1 METKGDKMTV
11 AAAALHATGQTD
23 AGEKLAGEVAA
34 QLGEKRADLCL
45 LFATAHFDDELDKIV
60 ADVHDRLSPGAFVG
74 TTGESVI
81 CNAVE
86 YERRPAVTLWAAH
99 LPAVRAAT
107 FHLSQEDLERLE
119 EPAAWH
125 DHLHLPAE
133 QQPHFILLA
142 DPFSF
147 NLLEMLE
154 RLEQAYPG
162 RPAIGGVASAGEQPG
177 QNHMIFEGQ
186 PLHHG
191 LCGVA
196 LTGNIQIDTVVSQG
210 CRPIGHHLVI
220 TEGERNVIRQ
230 LGGKPPLAVVIDTL
244 KQCSTR
250 DIELARSGG
259 LLVGRVINE
268 HQPRFTRGDFLIR
281 NPIGFEQESG
291 AMMINDLVRIGQT
304 IQFHVRDSKSADDD
318 LLSLLGARPRAAAAG
333 ALLFTCN
340 GRGSR
345 LFKERHH
352 DARAVAQA
360 CDALPV
366 AGMFCA
372 GEIGPVSRRNFLHGH
387 TASIAFFR
395 PATSS
400 SEV

>member
-1 METKGDKMTV
+1 MEMKTDKMIIGTAV
-11 AAAALHATGQTD
+11 LPEAGRAD
-23 AGEKLAGEVAA
+23 AGEVLAGEAAA
-34 QLGEKRADLCL
+34 QLGGKRADLCL
-45 LFATAHFDDELDKIV
+45 LFATAHFDDELEQIV
-60 ADVHDRLSPGAFVG
+60 ADVQDRLSPRAFIGA
-74 TTGESVI
+74 TGESVI

-86 YERRPAVTLWAAH
+86 YEQRPAVVLWTAH
-99 LPAVRAAT
+99 LPAARAVA
-107 FHLSQEDLERLE
+107 FHLSQEDLDRLE
-119 EPAAWH
+119 EPAAWY
-125 DHLHLPAE
+125 DHLNVAAE
-133 QQPHFILLA
+133 QRPYFLLLA

-147 NLLEMLE
+147 NLLEMLG
-154 RLEQAYPG
+154 RLEKAYPQ
-162 RPAIGGVASAGEQPG
+162 RPAIGGVASAGEEAG

-196 LTGNIQIDTVVSQG
+196 LTGDIDIDTVVSQG
-210 CRPIGHHLVI
+210 CRPIGRRLVI

-250 DIELARSGG
+250 DIELARTGG
-259 LLVGRVINE
+259 LLVGRAINE
-268 HQPRFTRGDFLIR
+268 HQPRFARGDFLIR

-291 AMMINDLVRIGQT
+291 AMMINDLVRTGQT
-304 IQFHVRDSKSADDD
+304 IQFHVRDSQSADDD
-318 LLSLLGARPRAAAAG
+318 LVSLLGARPRAAAAG

-360 CDALPV
+360 GDALPV

-387 TASIAFFR
+387 TASVAFLR
-395 PATSS
+395 PAAR
-400 SEV
+400 EA